1 MLRNMA
7 SRRLWPADDPDAGVP
22 RSRRDDLFREALGD
36 AGGPCSA
43 VRSRDRCCGAHFLRL
58 PDAPWI
64 DLFNEGEYLSPQL
77 YFNAPG
83 AAPLLIHGQ
92 MDL

>member
-1 MLRNMA
+1 MIRTPVYRGPGETI
-7 SRRLWPADDPDAGVP
+7 SSGKRSVTRAGLV
-22 RSRRDDLFREALGD
+22 LL
-36 AGGPCSA
+36 CA
-43 VRSRDRCCGAHFLRL
+43 VAIVVVLLTSFRL

-77 YFNAPG
+77 YFDAPG